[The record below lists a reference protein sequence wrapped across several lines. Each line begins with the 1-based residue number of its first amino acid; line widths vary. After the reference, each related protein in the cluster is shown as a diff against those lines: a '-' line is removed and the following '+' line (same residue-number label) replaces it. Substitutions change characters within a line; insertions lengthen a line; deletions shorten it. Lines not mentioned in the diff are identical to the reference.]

1 MYDRVR
7 LSVSLGKIVFPIW
20 SCNPKTYNSFKDL
33 DSIRFTQKVCHI
45 PSHQSSATERMQHYN
60 WASIPM
66 NISKMQHDGIIWTQS
81 IE

>member
-7 LSVSLGKIVFPIW
+7 LSFSLGNFVFPIW

-33 DSIRFTQKVCHI
+33 DSIRFMQKVCHI
-45 PSHQSSATERMQHYN
+45 PSRQSSAMERMQRYN
-60 WASIPM
+60 RASSPI
-66 NISKMQHDGIIWTQS
+66 NISKMQHDGISWMQS

>member
-7 LSVSLGKIVFPIW
+7 LSVSLGKFVFPIW

-45 PSHQSSATERMQHYN
+45 PSRQSSAMERVQHYN
-60 WASIPM
+60 KATSPM
-66 NISKMQHDGIIWTQS
+66 NISKMQHDGISWTQS